1 VLGLGAVIMRRAQ
14 VLEILRGFEPLHLP
28 VGSFRPAAVLA
39 PLRPLPQD
47 PEALEL
53 VLTRRTT
60 DLTAHA
66 GQVSFPGGRIDEA
79 DGSAELAALRE
90 LQEELGVASRD
101 VEVVGHLDH
110 MLTVTGYHITPVVG
124 LLTAGVALEPE
135 PREVARV
142 FAVPLDRLLDEAGWE
157 LLPHHWN
164 GRVFHSWHFPWD
176 GEDVWGAT
184 ARMLRGF
191 VELLW
196 SRSSAGVGQPAAE

>member
-1 VLGLGAVIMRRAQ
+1 MRRAQ
-14 VLEILRGFEPLHLP
+14 VLEILQAFEPLHLP
-28 VGSFRPAAVLA
+28 VGTFRPSAVLA
-39 PLRPLPQD
+39 PLVPLPRD
-47 PEALEL
+47 PEALEV
-53 VLTRRTT
+53 VLTRRTS
-60 DLTAHA
+60 DLTSHA

-79 DGSAELAALRE
+79 DGSAEAAAMRE
-90 LQEELGVASRD
+90 LQEELGVAARD
-101 VEVVGHLDH
+101 VALVGHLDH

-124 LLTAGVALEPE
+124 VLAPGVELRPE

-142 FAVPLDRLLDEAGWE
+142 FSVPLDRLLDDGGWE
-157 LLPHHWN
+157 LREHHWN

-196 SRSSAGVGQPAAE
+196 TRSSTAGAGEPAAE